1 MGIADLVKQHVASSG
16 GGAQSAGG
24 SSSSGGSSSTSSY
37 SGSRSS
43 SASIFENETQYSS
56 VSDCIN
62 AMKKNELF
70 GARIVDA
77 ASRIQ
82 KDLLENDEWKV
93 DIDLDGD
100 GVAEDGVNL
109 AKAIASSCDSE
120 LDLYIQD
127 ALENVMKEHG
137 VNLRDLFGTKNSVG
151 IRELAKLGI
160 KVDAVG
166 DDKDWQNRTYS
177 FSLVAI
183 PDDIKAQG
191 EDAVLTAMYGDPEN
205 GIEPMDLK
213 ILEDA
218 NGKKGSFI
226 FADCLVPD
234 GHAQGAEIN
243 LSSILDTMGYECLSK
258 ADFMDNPQEYYDL
271 IADVQAGLEA
281 GEYGASEHNIN
292 NLYNRTLNISTAVRA
307 VFSSSGDAPGQ
318 WRSSKWI
325 DNESKKVLSFED
337 NLKVIEK
344 FGLGGTGNING
355 GKSLYNSKPSLG
367 DDGYYYIGDQKIVD
381 ENGNAFK
388 AGDEDALEAYIAETN
403 QKEAEKAEAEQKAT
417 AELQEKVADRA
428 SEIYNEAITQYK
440 KEHGAS
446 ALTKSVK
453 HDIRQEAEKQA
464 KEEIN
469 A

>member
-1 MGIADLVKQHVASSG
+1 MGIADLVKQHVSNS
-16 GGAQSAGG
+16 GG
-24 SSSSGGSSSTSSY
+24 SSSGASGSSSGGSSSSTSSY

-43 SASIFENETQYSS
+43 SASIFERENQYSS
-56 VSDCIN
+56 VSECIN
-62 AMKKNELF
+62 AMKQNELF

-77 ASRIQ
+77 SHRIQ
-82 KDLLENDEWKV
+82 SDLLNNDEWKV
-93 DIDLDGD
+93 DMDLDGD
-100 GVAEDGVNL
+100 GVAEDGVKL
-109 AKAIASSCDSE
+109 ADAIAASCDSE

-127 ALENVMKEHG
+127 ALENVMKNHG
-137 VNLRDLFGTKNSVG
+137 VNLRDLFGTKDSVG

-166 DDKDWQNRTYS
+166 DDSHWQNRTYS

-258 ADFMDNPQEYYDL
+258 ADFMNNPQEYYDL
-271 IADVQAGLEA
+271 IADVQAGLDA

-318 WRSSKWI
+318 WGKAMTY
-325 DNESKKVLSFED
+325 EE
-337 NLKVIEK
+337 NLARIEK

-355 GKSLYNSKPSLG
+355 GKSLYNSKPTLG
-367 DDGYYYIGDQKIVD
+367 NDGYYYVGDQKIVD

-403 QKEAEKAEAEQKAT
+403 KKEAEKVEAEQKEAT
-417 AELQEKVADRA
+417 ELADKIEDRA
-428 SEIYNEAITQYK
+428 SEIYNEAVTQYK
-440 KEHGAS
+440 KEHGVS
-446 ALTKSVK
+446 SLTKSIK

-464 KEEIN
+464 KEEFN

>member
-1 MGIADLVKQHVASSG
+1 MPSVNDLVQKYCGSQASSG
-16 GGAQSAGG
+16 SNGAGG
-24 SSSSGGSSSTSSY
+24 SSGSSGTSSSYSGRRSSSTS
-37 SGSRSS
+37 
-43 SASIFENETQYSS
+43 IFERENQYNN

-62 AMKKNELF
+62 AMKGNELF

-77 ASRIQ
+77 SHRIQ
-82 KDLLENDEWKV
+82 KDLLENEEWKV
-93 DIDLDGD
+93 DYDVDGD
-100 GVAEDGVNL
+100 GVAEDGVKL
-109 AKAIASSCDSE
+109 ADAIALSCDSE

-127 ALENVMKEHG
+127 KLEEVMKNHG

-151 IRELAKLGI
+151 LRELAKFGI

-177 FSLVAI
+177 FSLVEI

-243 LSSILDTMGYECLSK
+243 LSSILDSMDYECLSK

-271 IADVQAGLEA
+271 LADVQAGLDA

-325 DNESKKVLSFED
+325 DGESKKILSFDD

-367 DDGYYYIGDQKIVD
+367 NDGYYYVGDQKIVD

-388 AGDEDALEAYIAETN
+388 AGDEDKLEAFIAETN
-403 QKEAEKAEAEQKAT
+403 KKESEKAEAEQKEAT
-417 AELQEKVADRA
+417 KLAEKIEDRTN
-428 SEIYNEAITQYK
+428 EIYNAAVTQYK
-440 KEHGAS
+440 KENGVS
-446 ALTKSVK
+446 SLTNSVK
-453 HDIRQEAEKQA
+453 HEIRQEAEKQA
-464 KEEIN
+464 KEEVH

>member
-1 MGIADLVKQHVASSG
+1 MGIADIVKQHVASSG
-16 GGAQSAGG
+16 GGASSASG

-77 ASRIQ
+77 SYRIQ

-100 GVAEDGVNL
+100 GQAEDGVNL
-109 AKAIASSCDSE
+109 AKAIAASCDSE

-325 DNESKKVLSFED
+325 DGESKKILSFDD

-355 GKSLYNSKPSLG
+355 GKSLYNSKPTLG
-367 DDGYYYIGDQKIVD
+367 DDGYYYVGDQKIVD

-403 QKEAEKAEAEQKAT
+403 KKEAEKAEAEQKAT

-440 KEHGAS
+440 KEHGVS
-446 ALTKSVK
+446 SLTKSVK
-453 HDIRQEAEKQA
+453 HEIRQEAEKQA

>member
-1 MGIADLVKQHVASSG
+1 MGIADLVKQHV
-16 GGAQSAGG
+16 
-24 SSSSGGSSSTSSY
+24 SSSGGSSGGSSSSSSSVSGGSGGS
-37 SGSRSS
+37 SGSRT
-43 SASIFENETQYSS
+43 SATSIFERENPYSS

-62 AMKKNELF
+62 AMKQNELF
-70 GARIVDA
+70 GSRIVDA
-77 ASRIQ
+77 SHKI
-82 KDLLENDEWKV
+82 NDILNNDKWKV
-93 DIDLDGD
+93 DMDLDGD
-100 GVAEDGVNL
+100 GVAEDGVKL
-109 AKAIASSCDSE
+109 VDAIAASCDSE
-120 LDLYIQD
+120 LDLYIQN
-127 ALENVMKEHG
+127 ALENVMKNHG
-137 VNLRDLFGTKNSVG
+137 CNLRDLFGTKNSVG
-151 IRELAKLGI
+151 LRELAKLGI

-166 DDKDWQNRTYS
+166 DDSNWQNRTYA
-177 FSLVAI
+177 FSLVEI

-213 ILEDA
+213 VLEDV

-226 FADCLVPD
+226 FSDCLIPD
-234 GHAQGAEIN
+234 GNASGAEIN
-243 LSSILDTMGYECLSK
+243 LSSILDTMGYECLTK

-271 IADVQAGLEA
+271 LADVQAGLDA
-281 GEYGASEHNIN
+281 GEYGASEHNVN
-292 NLYNRTLNISTAVRA
+292 NLYNKTLNISTAVRA
-307 VFSSSGDAPGQ
+307 VYGVNANAPGQ
-318 WRSSKWI
+318 WGKAVTYEENLARI
-325 DNESKKVLSFED
+325 DK
-337 NLKVIEK
+337 I
-344 FGLGGTGNING
+344 GLGYAGNING
-355 GKSLYNSKPSLG
+355 GTSLYNSKPTLG
-367 DDGYYYIGDQKIVD
+367 DDGYYYIGDQKVVD

-417 AELQEKVADRA
+417 AELEEKLEDRT

-464 KEEIN
+464 KEEFN